1 MKILNKLTIKS
12 LKLNKKRTLVTIIG
26 ILLSTALITV
36 VAGMVTSGKATLQDY
51 FIKNNGDYQVEFKDV
66 PTEDLSYIAENRNI
80 DNYFLTS
87 DIGYARFNESTNEDK
102 PYFHI
107 VAIDNGAQS
116 KLPIKLTEGRFPT
129 NSSEIV
135 ISRNVYDYILTDGNQ
150 LSLSEPENPLK
161 IGDTLTLDISKR
173 LLDGKELTQDDIYTK
188 EEYLETIYT
197 KDYKI
202 VGIMERLNYTLEPYS
217 APGFTA
223 LTYLDVNN
231 LGDTANIFANF
242 TKDGVRNYEEVLCNI
257 LGLNAEEQKANSYIG
272 IMELS
277 TGMTKED
284 IGSKYNISLND
295 NVLQFEGIGVNS
307 SYMRMLYLVGIVVV
321 VIIIISSVFV
331 IRNSFAISIT
341 ERTRQYG
348 MLSSIGATKKQIR
361 KNVLF
366 EGAILGLIGIPSGIL
381 LGILVNWILSI
392 ILNNLIGKIIDDVT
406 FIYSVPVTAIIFS
419 IILAV
424 ITIYFSCKA
433 SARRAAKLS
442 PIDAIRSNE
451 DIKIKGKKVKSPK
464 IIKKIFGVGGDIAY
478 KNLKRNRKKYRTTV
492 ISLVVS
498 IAIFISITSLVQ
510 YSFTVSNQSLT
521 DYKYNLQ
528 VSISGSNID
537 KNEAYDTYKKIAQD
551 ESVNSYTIT
560 KHLYINMSTND
571 LKLSKDGREYLT
583 NLTSEY
589 SEAIESGEDAE
600 YKVVMLALGDDEY
613 QRYISD
619 LGLNYEDAKDKII
632 WIDDFERY
640 IYNEDGSYK
649 KYIGE
654 IYDYNR
660 GDEITF
666 DVSGNGAEVVEN
678 VTTPII
684 AQTTKRP
691 MGLETTSYTEG
702 TMIVSD
708 EFIDRFD
715 WIFGTLYVNSDDASG
730 LEKDINANYQNIFT
744 INIQEEADRQ
754 NSLILIIAI
763 FLYGFIIVI
772 SLIGVTNIFNT
783 ITSNMNLR
791 SKEFANLKS
800 IGMTKKEFNRMI
812 RLESIFYG
820 LKSIIIGLPL
830 GILGSYL
837 LYLAFRE
844 GILMEYTFPV
854 MPTVVAVVV
863 VFLLIGGIMKY
874 SLNKINKQNII
885 ETIRKDN
892 I

>member
-135 ISRNVYDYILTDGNQ
+135 ISGNVYDYMLTDGNQ

-161 IGDTLTLDISKR
+161 IGETLTLDISKR
-173 LLDGKELTQDDIYTK
+173 LLDGKELTQDDIYTQD
-188 EEYLETIYT
+188 EYLETMYT
-197 KDYKI
+197 KTYTI

-231 LGDTANIFANF
+231 LGSTANIYANF
-242 TKDGVRNYEEVLCNI
+242 TKDGVRNYQEVLCNI
-257 LGLNAEEQKANSYIG
+257 LGLDVEEQKANSYIG

-348 MLSSIGATKKQIR
+348 MLSSIGATKKQIK

-464 IIKKIFGVGGDIAY
+464 IIKKMFGVGGDIAY

-510 YSFTVSNQSLT
+510 YSFTVSNQALT

-537 KNEAYDTYKKIAQD
+537 KNEAYNTYKKIAQD
-551 ESVNSYTIT
+551 ERVNLYTIT

-613 QRYISD
+613 QRYISN
-619 LGLNYEDAKDKII
+619 LGLNYKEAKDKII

-640 IYNEDGSYK
+640 LYNEDGSYR

-678 VTTPII
+678 VTAPII
-684 AQTTKRP
+684 TQTTQKP

-708 EFIDRFD
+708 EFINRFD
-715 WIFGTLYVNSDDASG
+715 WIFGTLYVNAENASE
-730 LEKDINANYQNIFT
+730 LEKDVNANYQNVYT
-744 INIQEEADRQ
+744 VNIQKEADRQ
-754 NSLILIIAI
+754 NSLILVIAI

-854 MPTVVAVVV
+854 MPTVVAIVV

>member
-135 ISRNVYDYILTDGNQ
+135 ISGNVYDYMLTDGNQ

-161 IGDTLTLDISKR
+161 IGETLTLDISKR

-231 LGDTANIFANF
+231 LGDTANIYANF
-242 TKDGVRNYEEVLCNI
+242 TKDGVRNYQEVLCNI

-510 YSFTVSNQSLT
+510 YSFTVSNQALT

-528 VSISGSNID
+528 VSISGNDID

-551 ESVNSYTIT
+551 ERVNSYTIT
-560 KHLYINMSTND
+560 KHLYINLSTND

-619 LGLNYEDAKDKII
+619 LGLNYDDAKDKII

-640 IYNEDGSYK
+640 IYNEDGSYR

-678 VTTPII
+678 VTAPII
-684 AQTTKRP
+684 AQTTQKP

-744 INIQEEADRQ
+744 VNIQEEADRQ
-754 NSLILIIAI
+754 NSLILVIAI

-844 GILMEYTFPV
+844 GILMKYTFPL

>member
-36 VAGMVTSGKATLQDY
+36 VAGMITSGKATLQDY

-135 ISRNVYDYILTDGNQ
+135 ISQNIYDYMQTEGNQ
-150 LSLSEPENPLK
+150 LDLSEPENPLK

-173 LLDGKELTQDDIYTK
+173 LLDGKELTQDDIYTQD
-188 EEYLETIYT
+188 EYLETMYT
-197 KDYKI
+197 KTYTI

-231 LGDTANIFANF
+231 LGSTANIYANF
-242 TKDGVRNYEEVLCNI
+242 TKDGVRNYQEVLCNI
-257 LGLNAEEQKANSYIG
+257 LGLDVEEQKANSYIG

-348 MLSSIGATKKQIR
+348 MLSSIGATKKQIK

-392 ILNNLIGKIIDDVT
+392 VLNNLIGKVIDDVT
-406 FIYSVPVTAIIFS
+406 FIYSVPVTAIILS
-419 IILAV
+419 VILAV

-464 IIKKIFGVGGDIAY
+464 IIKKLFGVGGDIAY

-510 YSFTVSNQSLT
+510 YSFTVSNQALT

-537 KNEAYDTYKKIAQD
+537 KNEAYNTYKKIAQD
-551 ESVNSYTIT
+551 ERVNSYTIT
-560 KHLYINMSTND
+560 KHLYINMSTKD

-613 QRYISD
+613 KRYISD

-640 IYNEDGSYK
+640 LYNEDGSYR

-678 VTTPII
+678 VTAPII
-684 AQTTKRP
+684 AQTTQKP

-708 EFIDRFD
+708 EFINRFD
-715 WIFGTLYVNSDDASG
+715 WIFGTLYVNADDASG

>member
-36 VAGMVTSGKATLQDY
+36 VAGMITSGKATLQDY

-135 ISRNVYDYILTDGNQ
+135 ISQNIYDYMQTEGNQ
-150 LSLSEPENPLK
+150 LDLSEPENPLK

-173 LLDGKELTQDDIYTK
+173 LLDGKELTQDDIYTQD
-188 EEYLETIYT
+188 EYLETMYT
-197 KDYKI
+197 KTYTI

-231 LGDTANIFANF
+231 LGSTANIYANF
-242 TKDGVRNYEEVLCNI
+242 TKDGVRNYQEVLCNI
-257 LGLNAEEQKANSYIG
+257 LGLDVEEQKANSYIG

-392 ILNNLIGKIIDDVT
+392 VLNNLIGKVIDDVT
-406 FIYSVPVTAIIFS
+406 FIYSVPVTAIILS
-419 IILAV
+419 VILAV

-464 IIKKIFGVGGDIAY
+464 IIKKLFGVGGDIAY

-510 YSFTVSNQSLT
+510 YSFTVSNQALT

-528 VSISGSNID
+528 VSISESNID
-537 KNEAYDTYKKIAQD
+537 KNEAYNTYKKIAQD
-551 ESVNSYTIT
+551 ERVNSYTIT
-560 KHLYINMSTND
+560 KHLYINMSTKD
-571 LKLSKDGREYLT
+571 LKLSKDGVEYLT

-600 YKVVMLALGDDEY
+600 YDVVMLALGDDEY
-613 QRYISD
+613 KRYISD

-678 VTTPII
+678 VTAPII
-684 AQTTKRP
+684 AQTIKRP

-708 EFIDRFD
+708 EFINRFD

-744 INIQEEADRQ
+744 VNIQEEADRQ

-885 ETIRKDN
+885 ETIRNDN

>member
-51 FIKNNGDYQVEFKDV
+51 FIKSNGDYQVEFKDV

-80 DNYFLTS
+80 DDYFLTS

-116 KLPIKLTEGRFPT
+116 KLPIKLTDGRFPT

-135 ISRNVYDYILTDGNQ
+135 ISQNIYDYMQTEGNQ
-150 LSLSEPENPLK
+150 LDLSEPENPLK
-161 IGDTLTLDISKR
+161 IGDILTLDISKR

-188 EEYLETIYT
+188 EEYLETIY
-197 KDYKI
+197 KKEYKI

-257 LGLNAEEQKANSYIG
+257 LGLNAEEQKETNYIG

-307 SYMRMLYLVGIVVV
+307 SYMRMLYLIGIIVV

-406 FIYSVPVTAIIFS
+406 FIYSVPATAIIFS

-510 YSFTVSNQSLT
+510 YSFTVSNQALT

-537 KNEAYDTYKKIAQD
+537 KNEAYNTYKIIAQD
-551 ESVNSYTIT
+551 ERVNSYTIT

-619 LGLNYEDAKDKII
+619 LELNYDDAKNKII

-640 IYNEDGSYK
+640 LYNEDGSYR

-678 VTTPII
+678 VTAPII

-708 EFIDRFD
+708 EFINQFD
-715 WIFGTLYVNSDDASG
+715 WIFGTLYVNAENASE
-730 LEKDINANYQNIFT
+730 LEKDINTNYQNIFT
-744 INIQEEADRQ
+744 VNIQAEGDRQ
-754 NSLILIIAI
+754 NSLILVIAI

-837 LYLAFRE
+837 LYMAFRE

>member
-51 FIKNNGDYQVEFKDV
+51 FIKSNGDYQVEFKDV

-80 DNYFLTS
+80 DDYFLTS

-135 ISRNVYDYILTDGNQ
+135 ISQNIYDYMQTEGNQ
-150 LSLSEPENPLK
+150 LDLSEPENPLK
-161 IGDTLTLDISKR
+161 IGETLTLDISKR
-173 LLDGKELTQDDIYTK
+173 LLDGKELTQDDIYTQD
-188 EEYLETIYT
+188 EYLEPVYT
-197 KDYKI
+197 KTYTI

-284 IGSKYNISLND
+284 IRSKYNISLND

-307 SYMRMLYLVGIVVV
+307 SYMRMLYLIGIIVV

-366 EGAILGLIGIPSGIL
+366 EGVILGLIGIPSGIL

-392 ILNNLIGKIIDDVT
+392 VLNNLIGKIIDDVT

-510 YSFTVSNQSLT
+510 YSFTVSNQALT

-528 VSISGSNID
+528 VSISGNDID

-551 ESVNSYTIT
+551 ERVNSYTIT

-613 QRYISD
+613 QRYISN
-619 LGLNYEDAKDKII
+619 LGLNYKEAKDKII

-640 IYNEDGSYK
+640 LYNEDGSYR

-678 VTTPII
+678 VTAPII
-684 AQTTKRP
+684 AQTTQKP

-708 EFIDRFD
+708 EFINRFD
-715 WIFGTLYVNSDDASG
+715 WIFGTLYVNAENASE
-730 LEKDINANYQNIFT
+730 LEKDVNANYQNVYT
-744 INIQEEADRQ
+744 VNIQKEADRQ
-754 NSLILIIAI
+754 NSLILVIAI

>member
-135 ISRNVYDYILTDGNQ
+135 ISQNIYDYMQTEGNQ
-150 LSLSEPENPLK
+150 LDLSEPENPLK

-173 LLDGKELTQDDIYTK
+173 LLDGKELTQDDIYTQ
-188 EEYLETIYT
+188 EEYLEPVYTKIYT
-197 KDYKI
+197 I

-257 LGLNAEEQKANSYIG
+257 LGLNAEDQKANSYIG

-277 TGMTKED
+277 TGTTKEEV
-284 IGSKYNISLND
+284 GSKYDISLND

-510 YSFTVSNQSLT
+510 YSFTVSNQALT

-537 KNEAYDTYKKIAQD
+537 KNEAYNTYKKIAQD
-551 ESVNSYTIT
+551 ERVNSYTIT
-560 KHLYINMSTND
+560 KHLYINLSTND

-600 YKVVMLALGDDEY
+600 YVVVMLALGDDEY
-613 QRYISD
+613 QRYISN
-619 LGLNYEDAKDKII
+619 LGLNYKEAKDKII

-640 IYNEDGSYK
+640 LYNEDGSYR

-678 VTTPII
+678 VTAPII
-684 AQTTKRP
+684 AQTTQKP

-708 EFIDRFD
+708 EFINRFD

-730 LEKDINANYQNIFT
+730 LEKDVNANYQNVYT
-744 INIQEEADRQ
+744 VNIQKEADRQ
-754 NSLILIIAI
+754 NSLILVIAI

-830 GILGSYL
+830 GVLGSYL

>member
-36 VAGMVTSGKATLQDY
+36 VAGMITSGKATLQDY

-116 KLPIKLTEGRFPT
+116 KLPIKLEEGRFPT

-135 ISRNVYDYILTDGNQ
+135 ISSNLYDYMLTGENQ
-150 LSLSEPENPLK
+150 LSLSEPENSLK

-173 LLDGKELTQDDIYTK
+173 LLEGKELTQDDIYTQD
-188 EEYLETIYT
+188 EYLETMYT
-197 KDYKI
+197 KTYTI

-231 LGDTANIFANF
+231 LGSTANIYANF
-242 TKDGVRNYEEVLCNI
+242 TKDGVRNYQEVLCNI
-257 LGLNAEEQKANSYIG
+257 LGLDVEEQKANSYIG

-366 EGAILGLIGIPSGIL
+366 EGVILGLIGIPSGIL

-392 ILNNLIGKIIDDVT
+392 VLNNLIGKIIDDVT
-406 FIYSVPVTAIIFS
+406 FIYSVPVFAIILS
-419 IILAV
+419 VILAV
-424 ITIYFSCKA
+424 ITIYFSCRS
-433 SARRAAKLS
+433 SARRAAKVS
-442 PIDAIRSNE
+442 PIDAIRSNN

-510 YSFTVSNQSLT
+510 YSFSVSNQT
-521 DYKYNLQ
+521 FIDYKYNLMA
-528 VSISGSNID
+528 SLNYEGDKTEANNI
-537 KNEAYDTYKKIAQD
+537 YKQIAND
-551 ESVNSYTIT
+551 ERVNSYAIT
-560 KHLYINMSTND
+560 KYLFVSMSTKD

-589 SEAIESGEDAE
+589 SEAIDKDEDAN
-600 YKVVMLALGDDEY
+600 YQVFMVALGNEEY
-613 QRYISD
+613 QRYVSN
-619 LGLNYEDAKDKII
+619 LGLKYEDTKDKII

-666 DVSGNGAEVVEN
+666 DVTGNNGET
-678 VTTPII
+678 VTDVTMPII
-684 AQTTKRP
+684 MQTTERP
-691 MGLETTSYTEG
+691 MGLESASYTEG
-702 TMIVSD
+702 IMIVSD
-708 EFIDRFD
+708 EFMNQFN
-715 WIFGTLYVNSDDASG
+715 WMFGSLYINTDDASA
-730 LEKDINANYQNIFT
+730 LEKEITTNYKNVST
-744 INIQEEADRQ
+744 LNIQAEADRQ
-754 NSLILIIAI
+754 NSLILVIAI

-800 IGMTKKEFNRMI
+800 IGMTKKEFNKMI

-854 MPTVVAVVV
+854 MPTVVAIVV

>member
-36 VAGMVTSGKATLQDY
+36 VAGMITSGKATLQDY

-116 KLPIKLTEGRFPT
+116 KLPIKLEEGRFPT

-135 ISRNVYDYILTDGNQ
+135 ISSNVYDYMLTGENQ
-150 LSLSEPENPLK
+150 LSLSEPENSLK

-173 LLDGKELTQDDIYTK
+173 LLEGKELTQDDIYTQD
-188 EEYLETIYT
+188 EYLETMYT
-197 KDYKI
+197 KTYTI

-231 LGDTANIFANF
+231 LGSTANIYANF
-242 TKDGVRNYEEVLCNI
+242 TKDGVRNYQEVLCNI
-257 LGLNAEEQKANSYIG
+257 LGLDVEEQKANSYIG

-366 EGAILGLIGIPSGIL
+366 EGVILGLIGIPSGIL

-392 ILNNLIGKIIDDVT
+392 VLNNLIGKIIDDVT
-406 FIYSVPVTAIIFS
+406 FIYSVPVFAIILS
-419 IILAV
+419 VILAV
-424 ITIYFSCKA
+424 ITIYFSCRS
-433 SARRAAKLS
+433 SARRAAKVS
-442 PIDAIRSNE
+442 PIDAIRSNN

-510 YSFTVSNQSLT
+510 YSFSVSNQT
-521 DYKYNLQ
+521 FIDYKYNLMA
-528 VSISGSNID
+528 SLNYEGDKTEANNI
-537 KNEAYDTYKKIAQD
+537 YKQIAND
-551 ESVNSYTIT
+551 ERVNSYAIT
-560 KHLYINMSTND
+560 KYLFVSMSTKD

-589 SEAIESGEDAE
+589 SEAIDKDEDAN
-600 YKVVMLALGDDEY
+600 YQVFMVALGNEEY
-613 QRYISD
+613 QRYVSN
-619 LGLNYEDAKDKII
+619 LGLKYEDTKDKII

-666 DVSGNGAEVVEN
+666 DVTGNNGET
-678 VTTPII
+678 VTDVTMPII
-684 AQTTKRP
+684 MQTTERP
-691 MGLETTSYTEG
+691 MGLESASYTEG
-702 TMIVSD
+702 IMIVSD
-708 EFIDRFD
+708 EFMNQFN
-715 WIFGTLYVNSDDASG
+715 WMFGSLYINTDDASA
-730 LEKDINANYQNIFT
+730 LEKEITTNYKNVST
-744 INIQEEADRQ
+744 LNIQAEADRQ
-754 NSLILIIAI
+754 NSLILVIAI

-800 IGMTKKEFNRMI
+800 IGMTKKEFNKMI

-854 MPTVVAVVV
+854 MPTVVAIVV

>member
-36 VAGMVTSGKATLQDY
+36 VAGMITSGKATLQDY

-135 ISRNVYDYILTDGNQ
+135 ISQNIYDYMQTEGNQ
-150 LSLSEPENPLK
+150 LDLSEPENSLK

-173 LLDGKELTQDDIYTK
+173 LLDGKELTQDDIYTQD
-188 EEYLETIYT
+188 EYLETMYT
-197 KDYKI
+197 KTYTI

-231 LGDTANIFANF
+231 LGSTANIYANF
-242 TKDGVRNYEEVLCNI
+242 TKDGVRNYQEVLCNI
-257 LGLNAEEQKANSYIG
+257 LGLDAEEQKANSYIG

-392 ILNNLIGKIIDDVT
+392 VLNNLIGKVIDDVT

-510 YSFTVSNQSLT
+510 YSFTVSNQALT

-537 KNEAYDTYKKIAQD
+537 KNEAYNTYKKIAQD
-551 ESVNSYTIT
+551 ERVNSYTIT
-560 KHLYINMSTND
+560 KHLYINMSTKD
-571 LKLSKDGREYLT
+571 LKLSKDGVEYLT

-600 YKVVMLALGDDEY
+600 YDVVMLALGDDEY

-619 LGLNYEDAKDKII
+619 LGLNYEEAKDKII

-640 IYNEDGSYK
+640 LYNEDGSYR

-678 VTTPII
+678 VTAPII
-684 AQTTKRP
+684 AQTTQKP

-708 EFIDRFD
+708 EFINRFD